1 MRGIYIILG
10 LVLTGVFVFAQF
22 GDRQEKSTN
31 HHQTRSFMAQTI
43 TDSEAGFT
51 EADQVFFEHCL
62 RLAEDALIAGD
73 QPFGSILVNK
83 ENEIIAEARNRVN
96 EKNMLAHPEIELAE
110 WAMNNLSLEE
120 RRQTIMYTTGEHC
133 PMCAGAH
140 SWSQIGGLY
149 YLSSA
154 AQLGEWLNEFGVEAA
169 PISFIPAE
177 VIMKNVVVKGPAK
190 GPMLE
195 EIKGKHKRYYKK

>member
-1 MRGIYIILG
+1 
-10 LVLTGVFVFAQF
+10 
-22 GDRQEKSTN
+22 
-31 HHQTRSFMAQTI
+31 MAQNNKDSDTI
-43 TDSEAGFT
+43 FTTTDLKFLEY
-51 EADQVFFEHCL
+51 CL
-62 RLAEDALIAGD
+62 DLAEDALKAGD

-83 ENEIIAEARNRVN
+83 ENEIIAEARNRIN
-96 EKNMLAHPEIELAE
+96 EKNVMAHPEIELAE

-120 RRQTIMYTTGEHC
+120 RKQTIMYTTGEHC

-169 PISFIPAE
+169 PIEFIPAKD
-177 VIMKNVVVKGPAK
+177 ITKNVDIKGPAK
-190 GPMLE
+190 SEMLDK
-195 EIKGKHKRYYKK
+195 IKQMHKRYYNK